1 MEASSKPQ
9 LPLEELADG
18 VVRAL
23 DDRLV
28 IERLTVADERAA
40 RVVRARAESGQRPA
54 ETVAKTIE
62 IGARVLDSEETA
74 ANVDYVRRE
83 LEAGLGELDRK
94 LGGTLEDAAEAL
106 AQQLAA
112 AFGAE
117 RNDSVQAQIKEIV
130 ATASRQQRDELI
142 GTFTAEDGSNP
153 LVAMQVRIGK
163 RLVEAE
169 ERHRQE
175 MERLRESHAN
185 EARAMQGHVAEVRK
199 EIARLLDRQEA
210 DERLREAEE
219 AGTRKGRSFE
229 EMVHAEIE
237 RIAEAQGDAARHVGD
252 ESSEAGGKRGD
263 TVVELGAALGGTL
276 ATVVF
281 EAKNKRLSK
290 NDAWS
295 ELQGC
300 MRERDAAYAVLV
312 VAGDDK
318 IPAGLEDLTEYQGN
332 KIIAVLDRED
342 PDPLALRLV
351 YRYVRARVLATKDT
365 TLHVDAGGIRD
376 ASEQAQ
382 AALKRAN
389 RVRKSLTGITNG
401 AEAARNELNSLIEDT
416 DACLTRIDLLVAEA
430 AEATD

>member
-1 MEASSKPQ
+1 MPTLRERPSTVPSDAAFTFKCPMEASEKPQ
-9 LPLEELADG
+9 LPLDDFASEG
-18 VVRAL
+18 VIRAL

-185 EARAMQGHVAEVRK
+185 
-199 EIARLLDRQEA
+199 
-210 DERLREAEE
+210 
-219 AGTRKGRSFE
+219 
-229 EMVHAEIE
+229 
-237 RIAEAQGDAARHVGD
+237 
-252 ESSEAGGKRGD
+252 
-263 TVVELGAALGGTL
+263 
-276 ATVVF
+276 
-281 EAKNKRLSK
+281 
-290 NDAWS
+290 
-295 ELQGC
+295 
-300 MRERDAAYAVLV
+300 
-312 VAGDDK
+312 
-318 IPAGLEDLTEYQGN
+318 
-332 KIIAVLDRED
+332 
-342 PDPLALRLV
+342 
-351 YRYVRARVLATKDT
+351 
-365 TLHVDAGGIRD
+365 
-376 ASEQAQ
+376 
-382 AALKRAN
+382 
-389 RVRKSLTGITNG
+389 
-401 AEAARNELNSLIEDT
+401 
-416 DACLTRIDLLVAEA
+416 
-430 AEATD
+430 